1 MDLLQI
7 LFNKYGKVQLKPG
20 EAAEAIGRS
29 VFSLRDDRRKGIGLG
44 YIKVGKG
51 QSGKIYYPLE
61 EIVNYLQNNTIK
73 TA

>member
-7 LFNKYGKVQLKPG
+7 LFNKYGKVQLKPD
-20 EAAEAIGRS
+20 ETAEAIGRS
-29 VFSLRDDRRKGIGLG
+29 VFSLRDDRRKGIGLN
-44 YIKVGKG
+44 YIKIGKG

-61 EIVNYLQNNTIK
+61 EIVNYLQNNTIQ